1 MGVWLYPPFI
11 AFLAATGTSLGAQ
24 IGSSLLPKVKGSIIK
39 MLLMGVFTYL
49 ATRMLISGLR
59 LSGFLQVTQSQE
71 YMASVVVAAL
81 LILVMMPIVRRNL

>member
-1 MGVWLYPPFI
+1 
-11 AFLAATGTSLGAQ
+11 
-24 IGSSLLPKVKGSIIK
+24 
-39 MLLMGVFTYL
+39 L

-71 YMASVVVAAL
+71 YMASIVVAAL